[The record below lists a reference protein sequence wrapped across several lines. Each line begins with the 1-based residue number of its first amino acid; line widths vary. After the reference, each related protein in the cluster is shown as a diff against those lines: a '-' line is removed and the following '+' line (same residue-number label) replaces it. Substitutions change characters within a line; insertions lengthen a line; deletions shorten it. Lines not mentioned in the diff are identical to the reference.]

1 MTISTV
7 GATALIHAKAPAVLI
22 TIGFVP
28 WVQMS
33 TKWKRPVVYYSKNR
47 FDLLDPLKEF
57 QVPQDYM
64 GHTLRTSDL
73 CA

>member
-1 MTISTV
+1 MTVSTV

-33 TKWKRPVVYYSKNR
+33 TKWKKPIGYSENR
-47 FDLLDPLKEF
+47 FDLLDPLKESR
-57 QVPQDYM
+57 VPQDYAD
-64 GHTLRTSDL
+64 HTLRTFDL
-73 CA
+73 MCA